1 MFVNDKHAT
10 EESGTQQAATA
21 MMNWEG
27 NFLFVKKNKLRDR
40 FSVCDTAIFCLSMAL
55 WQLLLLLWV
64 IIHPLSQIQD

>member
-1 MFVNDKHAT
+1 MFVNDKHAA

-55 WQLLLLLWV
+55 
-64 IIHPLSQIQD
+64 